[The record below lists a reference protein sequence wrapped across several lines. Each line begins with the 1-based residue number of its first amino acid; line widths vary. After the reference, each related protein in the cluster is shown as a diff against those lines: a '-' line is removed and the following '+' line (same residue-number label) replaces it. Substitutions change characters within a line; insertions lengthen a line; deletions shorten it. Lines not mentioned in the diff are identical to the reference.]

1 MLLYLH
7 CLFMEVFQRPLVLFL
22 FANRGCFSIAD
33 AKVRQKSE
41 SASISARKNAK
52 NTHFLHF
59 RTLRKGFYSVK
70 CFLHPLLFTRA
81 IRAHNNLL
89 GRMRAEF
96 THHLYILEKLSLKKH
111 SYFLFFFFR
120 SHAKK
125 RNTHSSD
132 DKKSLRFLLNYV
144 SMVYPDGV
152 HAMVTS
158 SSEQHRTTIL
168 HKNV

>member
-59 RTLRKGFYSVK
+59 RTLRKGFYSVN
-70 CFLHPLLFTRA
+70 CFLHILLFTRA
-81 IRAHNNLL
+81 ITAHNNLL
-89 GRMRAEF
+89 GRMRTEF
-96 THHLYILEKLSLKKH
+96 AHHFDILSKLSRKKH
-111 SYFLFFFFR
+111 SSVLLSFFR
-120 SHAKK
+120 SHTKK
-125 RNTHSSD
+125 RRNALSGGNR
-132 DKKSLRFLLNYV
+132 KSNR
-144 SMVYPDGV
+144 
-152 HAMVTS
+152 
-158 SSEQHRTTIL
+158 
-168 HKNV
+168 